1 MKPAT
6 VKDKHL
12 RLDETKI
19 TKAKAILKA
28 KTETETIEK
37 ALELV
42 IATDTRVVQRNSIY
56 KSILIRKNKL
66 KMMRGN
72 VAD

>member
-1 MKPAT
+1 MKAAT

-37 ALELV
+37 ALDLV
-42 IATDTRVVQRNSIY
+42 IATDTRVVQETASI
-56 KSILIRKNKL
+56 KAFSHEETS
-66 KMMRGN
+66 
-72 VAD
+72 